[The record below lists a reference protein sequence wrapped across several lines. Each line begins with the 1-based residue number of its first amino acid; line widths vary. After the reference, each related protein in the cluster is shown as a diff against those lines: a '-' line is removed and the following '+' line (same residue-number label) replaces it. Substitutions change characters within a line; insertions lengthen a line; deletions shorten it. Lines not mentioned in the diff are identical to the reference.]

1 MPCSAATPLIGM
13 KQWAS
18 QLAEILI
25 DMAAIHL
32 MPNWIALL

>member
-1 MPCSAATPLIGM
+1 MGM
-13 KQWAS
+13 EQGTS
-18 QLAEILI
+18 QMAEILI